1 MCIKTTE
8 FHSSQMSG
16 TQWDLLNKEILRISG
31 FPEMQSISV
40 MLKNHAIRGILSVKN
55 HLMCRYTQH
64 ATRL

>member
-1 MCIKTTE
+1 
-8 FHSSQMSG
+8 MSG
-16 TQWDLLNKEILRISG
+16 AQWDLLNKEILRISG
-31 FPEMQSISV
+31 LPEMQSISV